1 MGQKILSFGVGIHRG
16 VLSLELS
23 HVYTTK
29 IEESYNYMD
38 LYMYTLLTCALLF
51 IVCSD
56 GGEVWCQGFGVVCCG
71 G

>member
-29 IEESYNYMD
+29 IEESYLHGSIYYVYITD
-38 LYMYTLLTCALLF
+38 LCIAVHCM
-51 IVCSD
+51 
-56 GGEVWCQGFGVVCCG
+56 
-71 G
+71 